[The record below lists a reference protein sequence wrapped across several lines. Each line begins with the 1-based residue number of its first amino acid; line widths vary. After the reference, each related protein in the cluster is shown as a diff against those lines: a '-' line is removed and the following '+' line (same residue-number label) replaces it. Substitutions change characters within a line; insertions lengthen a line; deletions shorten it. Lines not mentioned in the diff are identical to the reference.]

1 MLGLRD
7 VLDAPAAVRNEWT
20 PAHTRRVVD
29 GYARVLVYGTDS
41 VYDTVRL
48 AGLPSEL
55 AARAQ
60 YCGYVTTPVA
70 SDARAART
78 IRGFESRSPN
88 RPLVLATPGGGE
100 DGKRLLDLFV
110 EAAEGASWD
119 GIAVTGPQLSSKAAG
134 ALRRRAASAGVAV
147 RTFVPEL
154 PGWFGVVD
162 AVVCMGGYNTLAEAL
177 IRGTPTVCVPR
188 TAPRSE
194 QLIRARAL
202 AERRLI
208 GVVEPQRA
216 SGEALGEEIRR
227 ALSQSRTR
235 IARAAAATL
244 DFGGAAVAAETLL
257 AEAAISREAAA

>member
-1 MLGLRD
+1 M
-7 VLDAPAAVRNEWT
+7 
-20 PAHTRRVVD
+20 
-29 GYARVLVYGTDS
+29 
-41 VYDTVRL
+41 
-48 AGLPSEL
+48 
-55 AARAQ
+55 
-60 YCGYVTTPVA
+60 
-70 SDARAART
+70 
-78 IRGFESRSPN
+78 
-88 RPLVLATPGGGE
+88 
-100 DGKRLLDLFV
+100 
-110 EAAEGASWD
+110 
-119 GIAVTGPQLSSKAAG
+119 
-134 ALRRRAASAGVAV
+134 

-162 AVVCMGGYNTLAEAL
+162 AVVCMGGYNTLAETL

-227 ALSQSRTR
+227 ALAQSRTR